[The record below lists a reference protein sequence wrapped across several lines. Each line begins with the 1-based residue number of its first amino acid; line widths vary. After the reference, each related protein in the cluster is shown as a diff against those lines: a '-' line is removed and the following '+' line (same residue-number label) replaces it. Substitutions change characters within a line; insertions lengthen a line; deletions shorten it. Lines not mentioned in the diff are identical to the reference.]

1 MSEETAYR
9 QIRYRLLPEKPANWR
24 WLERTLEAQR
34 QLYNAALQERVD
46 CFEKTGQ
53 TIGLYDQFKSLTV
66 CRRELPDMKAVP
78 LRIQRGTLKTL
89 DEAFRGFFRRA
100 RQGGAGFPKFKGRR
114 HWDSFSVV
122 DGIRIEGEHIRI
134 PSFGRLRIRRHGGNP
149 YPDGRATSAVFKRI
163 SGKWYVTVSYA
174 VVLPQAADD
183 GQVTGVDMNAGQVA
197 TSDGVLHRMPDM
209 GRLEAQQ
216 RRRQRTVA
224 RRKRGSKRR
233 ARAVRQLAKTQ
244 RKIANKRHDWHHKT
258 SRRIADGAHTV
269 VIEDLK
275 TANMTKSARGSVE
288 EPGRNVKQ
296 KAGLNRVILG
306 TGWGRLRLM
315 LAYKAGRLIA
325 VDPRHTSQTCAACGV
340 VDSRSRRSQSDFRC
354 VACGHADNADLNAAA
369 NIRRQGLA
377 QLHGEGVA
385 VRHPVNRENMSKLAA

>member
-1 MSEETAYR
+1 M
-9 QIRYRLLPEKPANWR
+9 
-24 WLERTLEAQR
+24 
-34 QLYNAALQERVD
+34 
-46 CFEKTGQ
+46 C
-53 TIGLYDQFKSLTV
+53 
-66 CRRELPDMKAVP
+66 
-78 LRIQRGTLKTL
+78 
-89 DEAFRGFFRRA
+89 
-100 RQGGAGFPKFKGRR
+100 
-114 HWDSFSVV
+114 H
-122 DGIRIEGEHIRI
+122 
-134 PSFGRLRIRRHGGNP
+134 
-149 YPDGRATSAVFKRI
+149 
-163 SGKWYVTVSYA
+163 A

-233 ARAVRQLAKTQ
+233 ARAVRQLAKTR

-258 SRRIADGAHTV
+258 SRIIADGAHTI

-296 KAGLNRVILG
+296 KAGLNRVILS
-306 TGWGRLRLM
+306 TGWGHLRLV

-340 VDSRSRRSQSDFRC
+340 VDNRSRRSQSDFRC
-354 VACGHADNADLNAAA
+354 VACGHADNADCECAA

-377 QLHGEGVA
+377 HLHGEGVA
-385 VRHPVNRENMSKLAA
+385 VRHPVTLESMSKLAA